1 MGALRQKRETCVHAS
16 DAMRSSRVLDRCQL
30 DRILFEV
37 YSTSARHASCVVHD
51 QRVCA
56 DSIFID
62 IVTVLGRACGVE
74 NCVMSVYSFRNMIR

>member
-37 YSTSARHASCVVHD
+37 YSTSARHASRVVHD
-51 QRVCA
+51 VCA
-56 DSIFID
+56 DSTFID
-62 IVTVLGRACGVE
+62 ICVLRRVGSRTAV
-74 NCVMSVYSFRNMIR
+74 VMSV